1 MSRDGFQAP
10 IKLHP
15 DGISFAVRL
24 TPRGGRDTVEGWSV
38 DSAGQE
44 YLRVRVRAV
53 PEDGKA
59 NAALE
64 ALLAKGLDISRA
76 SVTIVSGAKA
86 RLKIVKVQGPA
97 AKLAGKLPKLAL
109 KTDGV
114 SV

>member
-1 MSRDGFQAP
+1 LSRDGFQAP

-38 DSAGQE
+38 DSAGQQ

-59 NAALE
+59 NAALV
-64 ALLAKGLDISRA
+64 ALLAKELDIPRA
-76 SVTIVSGAKA
+76 SVTIVNGAKA
-86 RLKIVKVQGPA
+86 RLKIVKAHGQTE
-97 AKLAGKLPKLAL
+97 KLTAKLPKLAL
-109 KTDGV
+109 KTEGI

>member
-1 MSRDGFQAP
+1 M
-10 IKLHP
+10 
-15 DGISFAVRL
+15 RL

-59 NAALE
+59 NAALV
-64 ALLAKGLDISRA
+64 ALLAKELDIPRA
-76 SVTIVSGAKA
+76 SVTIVNGAKA
-86 RLKIVKVQGPA
+86 RLKIVKAHGQTE
-97 AKLAGKLPKLAL
+97 KLTAKLPKLAL
-109 KTDGV
+109 KTEGI